1 MIYLTDFIIP
11 RDSWVDSYFS
21 PVPVSGIPKNMP
33 RAPQNTHINSWYP
46 WHIFYNRGMCEF
58 SFEDITIFYGGNGSG
73 KTTLLNVIAQRLRVQ
88 RLSRYN
94 RSVCF
99 DDYIS
104 VCNYSLADSD
114 SERCVQRGSILV
126 SDDVFDSILK
136 KREENER
143 IDHRRDELIDDYY
156 AYKYTT
162 ELPRENLTDPQT
174 LELYK
179 NIHNARSGRKSC
191 SQFVKANLNRNLK
204 EQSNGET
211 AFEFFV
217 QSIKDDSLVLLDEPE
232 NSLSAKWQMEL
243 VRYIIGAV
251 RAFRCQFVI
260 ATHSPFLLSIPGAK
274 IYDLDQMPIK
284 TEQWYNL
291 ENVRCY
297 YQLFEDNKHLFK

>member
-217 QSIKDDSLVLLDEPE
+217 QSIKDDSLVLLEIY
-232 NSLSAKWQMEL
+232 S
-243 VRYIIGAV
+243 Y
-251 RAFRCQFVI
+251 FYY
-260 ATHSPFLLSIPGAK
+260 
-274 IYDLDQMPIK
+274 IYD
-284 TEQWYNL
+284 W
-291 ENVRCY
+291 
-297 YQLFEDNKHLFK
+297 